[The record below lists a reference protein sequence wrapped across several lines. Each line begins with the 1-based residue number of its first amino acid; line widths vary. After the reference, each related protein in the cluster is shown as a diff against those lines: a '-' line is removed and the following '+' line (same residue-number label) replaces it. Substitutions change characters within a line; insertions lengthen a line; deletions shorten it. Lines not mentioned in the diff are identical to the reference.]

1 LGALLATARAGKV
14 DVGPGYPAND
24 GSRRD
29 TPGPGRPVVL
39 TRRKPAPTPLRP
51 PCCRARG
58 MAARTG
64 NLAES

>member
-1 LGALLATARAGKV
+1 V